1 MSQIEHEPKDRAKAF
16 KPAIEFGPQDP
27 FMAAME
33 AFDNN
38 ERAKKGLP
46 PIEKAMGFVDS
57 PDFSGMLPV
66 DVIEG
71 DDCV

>member
-27 FMAAME
+27 FEAARE
-33 AFDNN
+33 AFENN
-38 ERAKKGLP
+38 ERAKGLP
-46 PIEKAMGFVDS
+46 PIQKVMGFVDS

-71 DDCV
+71 DDWV